1 VGARAVTERARA
13 LNAPAR
19 AASDRARALRREAA
33 GPLGRRH
40 PALIALAVATLV
52 FLVAPLAVVIPI
64 SFSAAKYLT
73 FPPPGWSLQWY
84 ERYFGSREWM
94 SATGR
99 SFEVAVL
106 TTLAATAVGTAAALA
121 LRRPFRGRSLIRLI
135 VLAPLVV
142 PVIIMA
148 IAIYGLYAQLK
159 MVGTLHGLVLAHT
172 VLALPFVV
180 VIVSATLQGLDETLE
195 LAAQNLGANRWQTF
209 RLVTLPLI
217 RPGVVSA
224 ALLAFITSFDEVV
237 VAIFVSGT
245 GAATLPK
252 QMWDGIRTE
261 IDPTVAAVS
270 TLLIGVTTLA
280 LGLLAVVRRRAS
292 EGS

>member
-1 VGARAVTERARA
+1 VGPGTVT
-13 LNAPAR
+13 
-19 AASDRARALRREAA
+19 DRARALAREAA

-40 PALIALAVATLV
+40 PALLALGVATLL
-52 FLVAPLAVVIPI
+52 FLAAPLAVVVPI

-94 SATGR
+94 SATVR
-99 SFEVAVL
+99 SFEVALL
-106 TTLAATAVGTAAALA
+106 TTLAATVVGTAAALA
-121 LRRPFRGRSLIRLI
+121 LRRPFRGRSLVRLI
-135 VLAPLVV
+135 ILAPMVV
-142 PVIIMA
+142 PVIILA
-148 IAIYGLYAQLK
+148 IGIYGLYAKLR
-159 MVGTLHGLVLAHT
+159 MIGTLHGLVLAHT

-180 VIVSATLQGLDETLE
+180 VVVSATLAGFDSTLE
-195 LAAQNLGANRWQTF
+195 LAAQNLGANRWRTF
-209 RLVTLPLI
+209 RFVTLPLI
-217 RPGVVSA
+217 RPGLVSA

-245 GAATLPK
+245 QSATLPK

-270 TLLIGVTTLA
+270 TLLIGVTA
-280 LGLLAVVRRRAS
+280 AVICISAVVRLRAGAD
-292 EGS
+292 GS

>member
-1 VGARAVTERARA
+1 M
-13 LNAPAR
+13 
-19 AASDRARALRREAA
+19 DRASALRLEAA

-40 PALIALAVATLV
+40 PTLIALGVAILI
-52 FLVAPLAVVIPI
+52 FLALPLAVVIPI

-73 FPPPGWSLQWY
+73 FPPPGWSTQWY

-94 SATGR
+94 SATLR
-99 SFEVAVL
+99 SVEVAVL
-106 TTLAATAVGTAAALA
+106 TTAAATAVGTAAALA
-121 LRRPFRGRSLIRLI
+121 LRRSFRGKSLVSLII
-135 VLAPLVV
+135 VAPMVV
-142 PVIIMA
+142 PVIIVA
-148 IAIYGLYAQLK
+148 IGIYGLYARLQ

-180 VIVSATLQGLDETLE
+180 VVVAATLRGFDETLE

-217 RPGVVSA
+217 RPGIVSG

-237 VAIFVSGT
+237 VAIFVSG
-245 GAATLPK
+245 ARAPTLPK

-270 TLLIGVTTLA
+270 TLLIVVTT
-280 LGLLAVVRRRAS
+280 AVVGAITLVRRRA
-292 EGS
+292 EEDGP

>member
-1 VGARAVTERARA
+1 VGARPVT
-13 LNAPAR
+13 
-19 AASDRARALRREAA
+19 DRERALRLEAA

-40 PALIALAVATLV
+40 PALVAFGLATLV
-52 FLVAPLAVVIPI
+52 FLAAPLAVVVPI

-99 SFEVAVL
+99 SFEVALL
-106 TTLAATAVGTAAALA
+106 TMVAATVVGTAAALA
-121 LRRPFRGRSLIRLI
+121 LRRPFRGRALVRLI

-142 PVIIMA
+142 PVIIVA
-148 IAIYGLYAQLK
+148 IAVYGLYARLK

-180 VIVSATLQGLDETLE
+180 VVVSATLHGFDETLE

-217 RPGVVSA
+217 RPGVVSGG
-224 ALLAFITSFDEVV
+224 LLAFVTSFDEVV

-245 GAATLPK
+245 QAATLPK

-270 TLLIGVTTLA
+270 SLLIGVTGA
-280 LGLLAVVRRRAS
+280 VVGLSIVVRRRA
-292 EGS
+292 GSPDS

>member
-1 VGARAVTERARA
+1 
-13 LNAPAR
+13 
-19 AASDRARALRREAA
+19 
-33 GPLGRRH
+33 
-40 PALIALAVATLV
+40 
-52 FLVAPLAVVIPI
+52 VAPLAVVLPI

-84 ERYFGSREWM
+84 ARYFGSREWM
-94 SATGR
+94 SATVR

-106 TTLAATAVGTAAALA
+106 TTAAATAVGTAAALA
-121 LRRPFRGRSLIRLI
+121 LREPFRGRSLVRLI

-142 PVIIMA
+142 PVIIVA

-159 MVGTLHGLVLAHT
+159 LVGTLSGLVLAHT

-180 VIVSATLQGLDETLE
+180 VIVSATLHGIDETLE
-195 LAAQNLGANRWQTF
+195 LAAQNLGANRWHTF

-245 GAATLPK
+245 QAATLPK

-270 TLLIGVTTLA
+270 TLLIAVTTTVVAAITL
-280 LGLLAVVRRRAS
+280 VRRRA
-292 EGS
+292 EEDVA

>member
-1 VGARAVTERARA
+1 
-13 LNAPAR
+13 
-19 AASDRARALRREAA
+19 
-33 GPLGRRH
+33 
-40 PALIALAVATLV
+40 
-52 FLVAPLAVVIPI
+52 
-64 SFSAAKYLT
+64 
-73 FPPPGWSLQWY
+73 
-84 ERYFGSREWM
+84 
-94 SATGR
+94 
-99 SFEVAVL
+99 VL
-106 TTLAATAVGTAAALA
+106 TTAAATAVGTAAALA
-121 LRRPFRGRSLIRLI
+121 LRQPFRGRSLVRLI

-142 PVIIMA
+142 PVIIVA

-159 MVGTLHGLVLAHT
+159 LVGTLSGLVLAHT

-180 VIVSATLQGLDETLE
+180 VIVSATLHGIDETLE
-195 LAAQNLGANRWQTF
+195 LAAQNLGANRWHTF

-245 GAATLPK
+245 QAATLPK

-280 LGLLAVVRRRAS
+280 LGLLALVRRRAGGQAS
-292 EGS
+292 

>member
-1 VGARAVTERARA
+1 VGATAVSDRTVARERARA
-13 LNAPAR
+13 LR
-19 AASDRARALRREAA
+19 LEAA

-40 PALIALAVATLV
+40 PGLLVFAVATLV
-52 FLVAPLAVVIPI
+52 FLVAPLAVVLPI

-84 ERYFGSREWM
+84 ERYLGSREWM
-94 SATGR
+94 TATGR
-99 SFEVAVL
+99 SAEVALL
-106 TTLAATAVGTAAALA
+106 TTVAATAVGTAAALG
-121 LRRPFRGRSLIRLI
+121 LRRPFRGRTLVRLV

-142 PVIIMA
+142 PVIIVA
-148 IAIYGLYAQLK
+148 IAIYGLYARLK
-159 MVGTLHGLVLAHT
+159 LVGTLHGLVLAHT

-180 VIVSATLQGLDETLE
+180 VIVSATLRGVDPTLE
-195 LAAQNLGANRWQTF
+195 LAAQSLGANHWQTF

-245 GAATLPK
+245 HAATLPK

-270 TLLIGVTTLA
+270 TLLIVVTTLA
-280 LGLLAVVRRRAS
+280 LALFALMRRRAS
-292 EGS
+292 TG

>member
-1 VGARAVTERARA
+1 MTERARA
-13 LNAPAR
+13 LR
-19 AASDRARALRREAA
+19 LEAA

-40 PALIALAVATLV
+40 PALVVLAAAILI

-84 ERYFGSREWM
+84 ARYFGSREWM
-94 SATGR
+94 SATLR

-106 TTLAATAVGTAAALA
+106 TTAAATAVGTAAALA
-121 LRRPFRGRSLIRLI
+121 LRRPFRGRSLVRL
-135 VLAPLVV
+135 VLLAPLVV
-142 PVIIMA
+142 PVIIVA
-148 IAIYGLYAQLK
+148 IALYGLYARLK
-159 MVGTLHGLVLAHT
+159 LVGTLHGLVLAHT

-180 VIVSATLQGLDETLE
+180 VIVSATLRGIDDTLE
-195 LAAQNLGANRWQTF
+195 LAAQSLGASRAQTF

-245 GAATLPK
+245 QAATLPK

-280 LGLLAVVRRRAS
+280 LGLLAVVRRRARDR
-292 EGS
+292 

>member
-1 VGARAVTERARA
+1 MPQLVT
-13 LNAPAR
+13 
-19 AASDRARALRREAA
+19 SRARALRLEAA

-40 PALIALAVATLV
+40 PLLIVFAIATLT
-52 FLVAPLAVVIPI
+52 FLVAPLAVVLPI

-84 ERYFGSREWM
+84 ARYFGSREWM
-94 SATGR
+94 SATVR

-106 TTLAATAVGTAAALA
+106 TTAAATVVGTAAALA
-121 LRRPFRGRSLIRLI
+121 LRQPFRGRSLVRLI

-142 PVIIMA
+142 PVIIVA

-159 MVGTLHGLVLAHT
+159 LVGTLSGLVLAHT

-180 VIVSATLQGLDETLE
+180 VIVSATLHGIDETLE
-195 LAAQNLGANRWQTF
+195 LAAQNLGANRWHTF

-245 GAATLPK
+245 QAATLPK

-270 TLLIGVTTLA
+270 TLLIGVTSLA
-280 LGLLAVVRRRAS
+280 LGLLALVRRRAGG

>member
-1 VGARAVTERARA
+1 M
-13 LNAPAR
+13 
-19 AASDRARALRREAA
+19 DRASALRLEAA

-40 PALIALAVATLV
+40 LTLIALGVAILV
-52 FLVAPLAVVIPI
+52 FLALPLAVVIPI

-73 FPPPGWSLQWY
+73 FPPPGWSTQWY

-94 SATGR
+94 SATLR
-99 SFEVAVL
+99 SVEVAVL
-106 TTLAATAVGTAAALA
+106 TTVAATAVGTAAALA
-121 LRRPFRGRSLIRLI
+121 LRRSFRGKSLVSLII
-135 VLAPLVV
+135 VAPMVV
-142 PVIIMA
+142 PVIIVA
-148 IAIYGLYAQLK
+148 IGIYGLYARLQ
-159 MVGTLHGLVLAHT
+159 MVGTVHGLVLAHT

-180 VIVSATLQGLDETLE
+180 VVVAATLRGFDETLE

-217 RPGVVSA
+217 RPGIVSG

-237 VAIFVSGT
+237 VAIFVSG
-245 GAATLPK
+245 ARAPTLPK

-270 TLLIGVTTLA
+270 TLLIVVTT
-280 LGLLAVVRRRAS
+280 AVVGAITLVRRRA
-292 EGS
+292 EEDGP